1 MKTQEPRKLPNV
13 INYEGKIWKV
23 YNIPISD
30 FHFLEITDQFGS
42 VHIKINDEKANTKDI
57 ISFQLE
63 KKSTM
68 YNALIEILTELRE

>member
-1 MKTQEPRKLPNV
+1 MKNKEPRKLPSI

-23 YNIPISD
+23 YNIPIGEC
-30 FHFLEITDQFGS
+30 HWLEISDQCRS
-42 VHIKINDEKANTKDI
+42 VHIKINDESTETKDI
-57 ISFQLE
+57 LSFQLE